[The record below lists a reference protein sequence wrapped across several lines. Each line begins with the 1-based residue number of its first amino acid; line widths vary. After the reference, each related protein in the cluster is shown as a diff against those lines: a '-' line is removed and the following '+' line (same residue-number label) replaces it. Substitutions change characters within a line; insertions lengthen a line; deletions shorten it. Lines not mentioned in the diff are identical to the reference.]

1 MFNQNKGWW
10 KHKQEDLISPS
21 IHCSQFVNDLKVERV
36 VGSEICRLSS
46 ARGAIWVRTALP
58 VPPDPSSLRP
68 FTARMEHSFFLG
80 LQGLHD
86 SRNNEMVRKLSAVFT
101 LALHKD
107 LVGLAVSVSLSQL
120 QKNQEA
126 KLNIQELQKEGY
138 SMI

>member
-1 MFNQNKGWW
+1 M
-10 KHKQEDLISPS
+10 
-21 IHCSQFVNDLKVERV
+21 
-36 VGSEICRLSS
+36 
-46 ARGAIWVRTALP
+46 
-58 VPPDPSSLRP
+58 
-68 FTARMEHSFFLG
+68 
-80 LQGLHD
+80 
-86 SRNNEMVRKLSAVFT
+86 VFT